1 MNRGLD
7 KYDNI
12 VIQYY
17 VSNWYDTKCILGG
30 VIMVV
35 QTKTR
40 LSVTIKPELKA
51 LAEEVARES
60 NTSTSKVVS
69 KCLEDLARIRKEE
82 LMIKY
87 YETMANEHKDFAK
100 KSAKVIQKIAAS
112 WGD

>member
-1 MNRGLD
+1 M
-7 KYDNI
+7 
-12 VIQYY
+12 
-17 VSNWYDTKCILGG
+17 
-30 VIMVV
+30 V

-69 KCLEDLARIRKEE
+69 QCLEDLARNRKEK
-82 LMIKY
+82 LMIGY
-87 YETMANEHKDFAK
+87 YKAMAAEHRDFAR
-100 KSAKVIQKIAAS
+100 KSVKVIQKIAAS